1 MQVNDF
7 KNIQEAIKYEVL
19 QDEKEYLKLLKV
31 VGNNQKYDF
40 SSQLSI
46 YNKEPEARACAT
58 FEMWKKY
65 FGRVV
70 MRGQKGIPILV
81 GSDVNQRISYIFDIS
96 QTTSMDSSNVD
107 ISLLFISRSFFRFSF
122 SFISLISDISFI
134 AYIIIKEKKNNQKC
148 LLKYSTKEYLVT
160 NMVKIYNTNLQIKLN
175 LLSFIFFIHNEKSLN
190 IFILFSSLKSIN
202 INSTH
207 CLY

>member
-1 MQVNDF
+1 M
-7 KNIQEAIKYEVL
+7 KKIQTPLILKDYL
-19 QDEKEYLKLLKV
+19 SYLKSIRGLSKKTISEY
-31 VGNNQKYDF
+31 NYD
-40 SSQLSI
+40 LI
-46 YNKEPEARACAT
+46 N
-58 FEMWKKY
+58 
-65 FGRVV
+65 
-70 MRGQKGIPILV
+70 
-81 GSDVNQRISYIFDIS
+81 
-96 QTTSMDSSNVD
+96 
-107 ISLLFISRSFFRFSF
+107 
-122 SFISLISDISFI
+122 FISLISDISFI